1 MVKQLRSLFQRLSR
15 AVAVD
20 PGRFAGGSAV
30 DGPLGQLAAER
41 AELTLRQR
49 SRRGA
54 EPAGGRR

>member
-1 MVKQLRSLFQRLSR
+1 MVKQLRSLFKRLSG
-15 AVAVD
+15 AAAGD

-30 DGPLGQLAAER
+30 DGPPGQLAAGRE
-41 AELTLRQR
+41 ELTRRQR

>member
-1 MVKQLRSLFQRLSR
+1 MLKQLRSLFKRVSR
-15 AVAVD
+15 AVAAD

-30 DGPLGQLAAER
+30 DGPLGQLAVER
-41 AELTLRQR
+41 EELTQRQR